1 MMGKYLI
8 GRQNTEILESRK
20 QQRTDRK
27 HSFLLESELINRD
40 HRTISKQQLE
50 LHQNEKK
57 KTNKTV
63 NVGFQS
69 ETLMQY
75 D

>member
-1 MMGKYLI
+1 MMGKYLR

-57 KTNKTV
+57 KNKQ
-63 NVGFQS
+63 NGERGFPV
-69 ETLMQY
+69 
-75 D
+75 